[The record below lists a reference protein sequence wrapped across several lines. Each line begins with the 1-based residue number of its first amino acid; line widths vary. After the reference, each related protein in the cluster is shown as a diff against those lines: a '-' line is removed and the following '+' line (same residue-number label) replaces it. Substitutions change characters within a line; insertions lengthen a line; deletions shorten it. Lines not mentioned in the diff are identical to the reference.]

1 LGRKSGPKQLK
12 RMASPSY
19 WPIHRKEF
27 KWVAKPVPG
36 PHKIEEC
43 LPLLLAL
50 RDALRY
56 ANTQR
61 EAAIILAE
69 RKVKVDGK
77 IVVDGKFPVGL
88 MDVIEIPDLAIAFR
102 VLPSPKKGLI
112 LHPING
118 DETTFKLCKIE
129 NKTNIKKGMI
139 QLNLHDGRNLII
151 PVKDP
156 KKPEEDIYK
165 TSDTIKLSIPKQEIL
180 AHLKFEE
187 GLFAVVTRG
196 KNAGQYGKILTIQ
209 IGVGSLPNFVTLE
222 SREGTHMQTLLNY
235 IFALGKEDSW
245 ISLPE
250 ANK

>member
-1 LGRKSGPKQLK
+1 MGRKSGPKQLK

-19 WPIHRKEF
+19 WPIHRKEY
-27 KWVAKPVPG
+27 KWVTKPVPG
-36 PHKIEEC
+36 PHKISEC

-50 RDALRY
+50 RESLRY
-56 ANTQR
+56 ANTQK

-77 IVVDGKFPVGL
+77 IVVDGRFPVGL
-88 MDVIEIPDLAIAFR
+88 MDVVEIPDLGIAFR
-102 VLPSPKKGLI
+102 VLPSPKRGLM
-112 LHPING
+112 LHPITG
-118 DETTFKLCKIE
+118 DETTFKLCKIK
-129 NKTNIKKGMI
+129 NKTSIKKGMI

-165 TSDTIKLSIPKQEIL
+165 ASDIIKLGIPKQEVL
-180 AHLKFEE
+180 SHLKFEE

-209 IGVGSLPNFVTLE
+209 MGVGSLPNFVTLE
-222 SREGTHMQTLLNY
+222 SREGARMQTVLNY
-235 IFALGKEDSW
+235 IFALGKEVPW

-250 ANK
+250 VVK